1 VSTLSLVVIF
11 LSFAAS
17 LFAMREIKFLVQ
29 EDEKH
34 LYQIIR
40 ASSLIAMA
48 ISPYFLPEPW
58 NAIAVFLGFLGLIL
72 SFILKSKADF

>member
-1 VSTLSLVVIF
+1 
-11 LSFAAS
+11 
-17 LFAMREIKFLVQ
+17 MREIKFLVQ

-34 LYQIIR
+34 LYQIIP

-58 NAIAVFLGFLGLIL
+58 NAIAVFLGFLGLISL
-72 SFILKSKADF
+72 SF